1 MRSCSLTTSQA
12 IPRLMKAEGLAPGG
26 GADTTATAA
35 LGTMLAVT
43 AILTSGTVLLT
54 RAATAFGSMRRG
66 AGERDEAARREKVN
80 RERSNRRFIKWNRA
94 KQYSPKRRS
103 YSKREKQAILVA
115 EHSYIGTSA
124 NQYCSNDEPVLVRR
138 RSYIASYRYA
148 VVLPRHHTRSDIT
161 EK

>member
-1 MRSCSLTTSQA
+1 
-12 IPRLMKAEGLAPGG
+12 
-26 GADTTATAA
+26 
-35 LGTMLAVT
+35 MLAVT
-43 AILTSGTVLLT
+43 AVLTSGQYFLPVQ
-54 RAATAFGSMRRG
+54 RPPSVACEEVQ
-66 AGERDEAARREKVN
+66 ERDEAARREKVN